1 MEDKMT
7 ISYAQAVEKI
17 GRQNTE
23 FYFDQLSLETCTMSI
38 KNMTVTD
45 VDIHTVKEDECD
57 VVKVCMMLK
66 DMKSN
71 KITTFKQFQ
80 YSFVKAIL
88 KDYCEQYGINVYH
101 N

>member
-1 MEDKMT
+1 MEQYVKL
-7 ISYAQAVEKI
+7 SQKLSRA
-17 GRQNTE
+17 NTE

-38 KNMTVTD
+38 KNKTVTD
-45 VDIHTVKEDECD
+45 VNIHTVNEDECD

>member
-1 MEDKMT
+1 METLEMV
-7 ISYAQAVEKI
+7 SEQYAELSQKLSRAT
-17 GRQNTE
+17 TE
-23 FYFDQLSLETCTMSI
+23 IYFDQLSLESCIMSI
-38 KNMTVTD
+38 KSKAVSD
-45 VDIHTVKEDECD
+45 VDIHTEEDD
-57 VVKVCMMLK
+57 VKVCMMLK